1 MRAARTIKTFAAGV
15 LSATILAGPAFAE
28 GLKLGALIPLT
39 GGLAT
44 YGESSRNGM
53 RLAVDQANAAG
64 GVLDG
69 EVELLIGDTQTRSQ
83 PAVDA
88 AKRLVS
94 VEGVSGILGALSSGN
109 TVPVA
114 TSVAAVEG
122 VPQISNAS
130 TAPTITT
137 LDDNDF
143 LFRTVPSDAQQ
154 GVVLGDLVQAQEIDR
169 VAILYVNNDYG
180 QGLAE
185 SFEASFTAGGGTVT
199 ASAAFEPN
207 KASYRGELS
216 SVAGDDPDALL
227 LIAYP
232 DDGGLLILRQ
242 SLEEGFFE
250 RFVFTDG
257 MKATQVASDFG
268 EFVEGAFGTAPKAAE
283 SAEAEAFAS
292 AYQEAFGEL
301 PPLPFIDSA
310 YDAAMILMLA
320 AQHAGSADGTAIRD
334 SIREVANAPGEQVG
348 PGEFA
353 RAKELL
359 AAGEAIDY
367 EGAAGSHEFDENG
380 DVGGTYEH
388 WVITDGALQTVRI
401 ID

>member
-1 MRAARTIKTFAAGV
+1 MRGTRTLHTFAAGL
-15 LSATILAGPAFAE
+15 LSASFLAAPALAE

-44 YGESSRNGM
+44 YGESSLNGM
-53 RLAVDQANAAG
+53 RLAVEQANAAD
-64 GVLDG
+64 GVLGG
-69 EVELLIGDTQTRSQ
+69 EVELVVGDTQTRSQ

-88 AKRLVS
+88 ANRLVG
-94 VEGVSGILGALSSGN
+94 VEGVSGLLGALSSGN

-114 TSVAAVEG
+114 TSVSAVEG

-154 GVVLGDLVQAQEIDR
+154 GVVLGDLVQEEGIER

-185 SFEASFTAGGGTVT
+185 SFEESFTEAGGTVT

-216 SVAGDDPDALL
+216 NVSSGDPEALL

-250 RFVFTDG
+250 RFIFTDG

-268 EFVEGAFGTAPKAAE
+268 EFIEGAFGTAPKAAE
-283 SAEAEAFAS
+283 SAEAQAFAE
-292 AYQEAFGEL
+292 AYREAYGEL

-310 YDAAMILMLA
+310 YDATMILMLA
-320 AQHAGSADGTAIRD
+320 AQAAGSADGEAIRD
-334 SIREVANAPGEQVG
+334 HIRDVANAPGEEVG

-359 AAGEAIDY
+359 AAGEEIDY
-367 EGAAGSHEFDENG
+367 QGAAGAHEFDEQG
-380 DVGGTYEH
+380 DVGGSYEH
-388 WVITDGALQTVRI
+388 WVVTDGELQTVEI
-401 ID
+401 VN

>member
-185 SFEASFTAGGGTVT
+185 SFAASFEGAGGTVT

-268 EFVEGAFGTAPKAAE
+268 EFVEGAFGTAPKAVE

-320 AQHAGSADGTAIRD
+320 AEHAGSADGAAVRD
-334 SIREVANAPGEQVG
+334 SIREVANAPGAEVG
-348 PGEFA
+348 PGDFA

-359 AAGEAIDY
+359 AAGEAINY

-380 DVGGTYEH
+380 DVAGSYEH
-388 WVITDGALQTVRI
+388 WVITGGELQTVEI
-401 ID
+401 IN

>member
-1 MRAARTIKTFAAGV
+1 MRVKRTFRTFAAGL
-15 LSATILAGPAFAE
+15 LSASFLAAPALAE
-28 GLKLGALIPLT
+28 GVKLGALIPLT

-44 YGESSRNGM
+44 YGESSLNGM
-53 RLAVDQANAAG
+53 RLAVEQANAAD

-69 EVELLIGDTQTRSQ
+69 EVELVVGDTQTRSQ

-88 AKRLVS
+88 ANRLVG
-94 VEGVSGILGALSSGN
+94 VEGVAGLLGALSSGN

-114 TSVAAVEG
+114 TSVSAVEG
-122 VPQISNAS
+122 IPQISNAS

-154 GVVLGDLVQAQEIDR
+154 GVVLGDLVRAEGLER

-185 SFEASFTAGGGTVT
+185 SFEASFTEGGGTVT

-216 SVAGDDPDALL
+216 NVSADDPEALL

-283 SAEAEAFAS
+283 SAEAEAFAT
-292 AYQEAFGEL
+292 AYREAFGEL

-310 YDAAMILMLA
+310 YDATMLLMLA
-320 AQHAGSADGTAIRD
+320 AQHAGAADGEAIRD
-334 SIREVANAPGEQVG
+334 SLREVANAPGEPVG

-380 DVGGTYEH
+380 DVAGSYEH
-388 WVITDGALQTVRI
+388 WVITGGQLETVAI
-401 ID
+401 VE

>member
-1 MRAARTIKTFAAGV
+1 MRRTRRFHLFAAGL
-15 LSATILAGPAFAE
+15 LSASFLAAPALAE

-44 YGESSRNGM
+44 YGESSLNGM
-53 RLAVDQANAAG
+53 RLAVEQANEAG

-69 EVELLIGDTQTRSQ
+69 EVELVVGDTQTRSQ

-88 AKRLVS
+88 ANRLVG
-94 VEGVSGILGALSSGN
+94 VEGVAGLLGALSSGN

-114 TSVAAVEG
+114 TSVSAVEG

-154 GVVLGDLVQAQEIDR
+154 GVVLGDLVQEEGLER

-185 SFEASFTAGGGTVT
+185 SFQESFEEAGGTVT
-199 ASAAFEPN
+199 SSAAFEPN

-216 SVAGDDPDALL
+216 NVSSGDPEALL

-250 RFVFTDG
+250 RFIFTDG
-257 MKATQVASDFG
+257 MKATQVATDFG
-268 EFVEGAFGTAPKAAE
+268 EFIEGAFGTAPKAAE
-283 SAEAEAFAS
+283 SEEAQAFAEAYREA
-292 AYQEAFGEL
+292 YGEL

-310 YDAAMILMLA
+310 YDATMILMLA
-320 AQHAGSADGTAIRD
+320 AQAAGSADGEAIRD
-334 SIREVANAPGEQVG
+334 HIRDVANAPGEEVG

-359 AAGEAIDY
+359 AAGEAINY
-367 EGAAGSHEFDENG
+367 EGAAGAHEFDEQG
-380 DVGGTYEH
+380 DVGGSYEH
-388 WVITDGALQTVRI
+388 WVITGGELETVEI
-401 ID
+401 VD

>member
-1 MRAARTIKTFAAGV
+1 MPRTRTIHALAAGL
-15 LSATILAGPAFAE
+15 LSASFLAGPAVAE

-44 YGESSRNGM
+44 YGESSLNGM
-53 RLAVDQANAAG
+53 RLAVEQANAAD

-69 EVELLIGDTQTRSQ
+69 EVELVVGDTQTRSQ

-88 AKRLVS
+88 ANRLVG

-114 TSVAAVEG
+114 TSVSAVEG
-122 VPQISNAS
+122 IPQISNAS

-154 GVVLGDLVQAQEIDR
+154 GVVLGNLVREEGIESI
-169 VAILYVNNDYG
+169 AILYVNNDYG

-185 SFEASFTAGGGTVT
+185 SFEASFTEAGGTVT

-207 KASYRGELS
+207 KASYRGELTNVS
-216 SVAGDDPDALL
+216 ADDPEALL

-268 EFVEGAFGTAPKAAE
+268 EFVDGAFGTAPKAAE

-292 AYQEAFGEL
+292 LYQEAYGEL

-310 YDAAMILMLA
+310 FDAAMILMLA

-334 SIREVANAPGEQVG
+334 SIREVANAPGEVVG
-348 PGEFA
+348 PADFA
-353 RAKELL
+353 RAKALL
-359 AAGEAIDY
+359 AEGEAIDY

-388 WVITDGALQTVRI
+388 WVITESALQTVRI

>member
-1 MRAARTIKTFAAGV
+1 MPRTRTLRTLAAGL
-15 LSATILAGPAFAE
+15 LSASFLAAPALAE

-44 YGESSRNGM
+44 YGESSLNGM
-53 RLAVDQANAAG
+53 RLAVDQANAAD
-64 GVLDG
+64 GVLGG
-69 EVELLIGDTQTRSQ
+69 EVELVVGDTQTRSQ

-88 AKRLVS
+88 ANRLVG
-94 VEGVSGILGALSSGN
+94 VEGVSGLLGALSSGN

-114 TSVAAVEG
+114 TSVSAVEG
-122 VPQISNAS
+122 IPQISNAS
-130 TAPTITT
+130 TAPTITD

-154 GVVLGDLVQAQEIDR
+154 GVVLGDLVHAEGLER

-185 SFEASFTAGGGTVT
+185 SFEASFAAAGGTVT

-216 SVAGDDPDALL
+216 NAASGDPEALL

-257 MKATQVASDFG
+257 MKATQVAADFG
-268 EFVEGAFGTAPKAAE
+268 EFIEGAFGTAPKAAE

-292 AYQEAFGEL
+292 AYQEASGEL

-320 AQHAGSADGTAIRD
+320 AEAAGSAEGEAIRD
-334 SIREVANAPGEQVG
+334 AIRDVANAPGEEVG
-348 PGEFA
+348 PGDFA

-359 AAGEAIDY
+359 AAGEDINY
-367 EGAAGSHEFDENG
+367 QGAAGAHEFDDNG
-380 DVGGTYEH
+380 DVAGSYEH
-388 WVITDGALQTVRI
+388 WVITDGQLQTVEI
-401 ID
+401 IN

>member
-1 MRAARTIKTFAAGV
+1 MRRTRPFHTFAAGL
-15 LSATILAGPAFAE
+15 LSASFLAAPALAE
-28 GLKLGALIPLT
+28 GLKLGALIPLS

-44 YGESSRNGM
+44 YGESSLNGM
-53 RLAVDQANAAG
+53 RLAVDQANAAD
-64 GVLDG
+64 GVLGG
-69 EVELLIGDTQTRSQ
+69 EVELVVGDTQTRSQ

-88 AKRLVS
+88 ANRLVG
-94 VEGVSGILGALSSGN
+94 VEGVSGILGAMSSGN

-114 TSVAAVEG
+114 TSVSAVEG
-122 VPQISNAS
+122 IPQISNAS
-130 TAPTITT
+130 TAPTITD

-154 GVVLGDLVQAQEIDR
+154 GLVLGDLVEAEEIER
-169 VAILYVNNDYG
+169 VAVLYVNNDYG

-185 SFEASFTAGGGTVT
+185 SFEASFTEAGGTVT
-199 ASAAFEPN
+199 QSAAFEPN

-216 SVAGDDPDALL
+216 NVAGDGAEALL

-250 RFVFTDG
+250 RFIFTDG
-257 MKATQVASDFG
+257 MKASQVATDFG
-268 EFVEGAFGTAPKAAE
+268 EFIDGAFGTAPKAPE

-292 AYQEAFGEL
+292 AYEEAYGEM

-320 AQHAGSADGTAIRD
+320 AEAAGSAEGEAIRD
-334 SIREVANAPGEQVG
+334 AIRDVTNAPGEVVG

-359 AAGEAIDY
+359 ADGEDIDY

-380 DVGGTYEH
+380 DVSGAYEH
-388 WVITDGALQTVRI
+388 WVITDGELETVEI
-401 ID
+401 IN